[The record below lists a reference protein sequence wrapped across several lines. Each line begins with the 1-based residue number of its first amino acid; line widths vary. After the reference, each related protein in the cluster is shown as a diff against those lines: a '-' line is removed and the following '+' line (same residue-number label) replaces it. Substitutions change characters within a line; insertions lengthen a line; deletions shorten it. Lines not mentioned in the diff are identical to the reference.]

1 MNDQK
6 TESKLQVQDIQTF
19 VEQRISIIGDK
30 LQQNAQQIVHI
41 SGNLKD

>member
-1 MNDQK
+1 MLEDFMIKSQQDMRGMNDQK

-30 LQQNAQQIVHI
+30 LQ
-41 SGNLKD
+41 